1 VSSYLFYSNNQQV
14 YLWLIAGFGA
24 QKGTVI
30 HVAMRAYPKSC
41 RIVLL
46 YNNEFT
52 LKQNFMK
59 STCKAALGF
68 IQLGCTILVGGC
80 TAIPTFKPPL
90 EGSIAQIMF
99 LPEKSLANAYIIS
112 EAGCKRTA
120 LPVSHEYQ
128 FRGAWMNL
136 GAGERVT
143 ISRDLSISSQYVRTT
158 CSVRLSF
165 IPKAG
170 EKYESVFESDKSHCY
185 SKLYLVAAD
194 GTRKVEETARFEESG
209 IAKSCQ

>member
-1 VSSYLFYSNNQQV
+1 
-14 YLWLIAGFGA
+14 
-24 QKGTVI
+24 
-30 HVAMRAYPKSC
+30 
-41 RIVLL
+41 VLL
-46 YNNEFT
+46 CNNEFT
-52 LKQNFMK
+52 LKQNFMNNP
-59 STCKAALGF
+59 SKAALGF
-68 IQLGCTILVGGC
+68 IQLSCAILVGGC

-112 EAGCKRTA
+112 GEGCKKTA
-120 LPVSHEYQ
+120 LAVSHEYQ

-185 SKLYLVAAD
+185 SKLYLVDAD
-194 GTRKVEETARFEESG
+194 GTRQIEKTARFEEPWS
-209 IAKSCQ
+209 AKSCQ